1 MYTLRQSALFS
12 DEIELAKN
20 NGASEFITINLNI
33 TPDLVKE
40 YRKLQLQY
48 IDYQKKTAENPK
60 DVVAIE
66 KAGEVIVGILA
77 LLFGKENAEKIIN
90 FYSDDYIQMMVN
102 LYPYIENTL
111 VPRLNEI
118 IRQRKHDLKRK
129 FWK

>member
-20 NGASEFITINLNI
+20 DGTSEFITINLNI

-90 FYSDDYIQMMVN
+90 FYSDDYIQTMVN

>member
-20 NGASEFITINLNI
+20 DGTSEFITINLNI

-118 IRQRKHDLKRK
+118 IRQRKHDLKR
-129 FWK
+129 

>member
-20 NGASEFITINLNI
+20 DGTSEFITINLNI

-77 LLFGKENAEKIIN
+77 LLFVKENAEKIIN

>member
-20 NGASEFITINLNI
+20 DGTSEFITINLNI
-33 TPDLVKE
+33 TPDLIKE

-77 LLFGKENAEKIIN
+77 LLFGKENAEKIIG
-90 FYSDDYIQMMVN
+90 FYSDDYIQMMIN

>member
-20 NGASEFITINLNI
+20 DGTSEFITINLNI

-90 FYSDDYIQMMVN
+90 FYSDDYIQMMIN

-129 FWK
+129 SWK

>member
-12 DEIELAKN
+12 DEIELAKS

-48 IDYQKKTAENPK
+48 MAYQKKAAENPK
-60 DVVAIE
+60 DVIVME
-66 KAGEVIVGILA
+66 KAGEVIVGIVT
-77 LLFGKENAEKIIN
+77 LLFGKEKAEKIIG
-90 FYSDDYIQMMVN
+90 FYSDDYIQMMIN

>member
-20 NGASEFITINLNI
+20 DGTSEFITINLNI

-111 VPRLNEI
+111 GPRLNEI

>member
-20 NGASEFITINLNI
+20 DGTSEFITINLNI